1 MKYLGDLN
9 RIAGFTFKGT
19 IYIDPRIATAETT
32 LHEYT
37 HLWAEVL
44 RQRNPQEWQ
53 NIVQMMKETPEVWN
67 YVIQNYPH
75 LKTHDQIADETLAH
89 FSGKHSY
96 KKLQGFIDGKQDAD
110 TILGKMKDILAKSC
124 NSIVEFF
131 GIHYSNKEDVADRIL
146 FDLLN
151 EVNPLEL

>member
-19 IYIDPRIATAETT
+19 IYIDPRIATAETP

-53 NIVQMMKETPEVWN
+53 NIVRMMKDTPEVWN

-75 LKTHDQIADETLAH
+75 LKTDDQIADEALAQ
-89 FSGKHSY
+89 FSGKRGY
-96 KKLQGFIDGKQDAD
+96 KRLQELVDGKQDAD
-110 TILGKMKDILAKSC
+110 TILGKMRDILAKSC

>member
-75 LKTHDQIADETLAH
+75 LKTHDQIADEAL
-89 FSGKHSY
+89 
-96 KKLQGFIDGKQDAD
+96 
-110 TILGKMKDILAKSC
+110 DISAASTAIRSSKGSSMA
-124 NSIVEFF
+124 NRMPTPS
-131 GIHYSNKEDVADRIL
+131 
-146 FDLLN
+146 
-151 EVNPLEL
+151 

>member
-53 NIVQMMKETPEVWN
+53 NIVGM
-67 YVIQNYPH
+67 
-75 LKTHDQIADETLAH
+75 
-89 FSGKHSY
+89 
-96 KKLQGFIDGKQDAD
+96 
-110 TILGKMKDILAKSC
+110 MKDIPDLWQY
-124 NSIVEFF
+124 VERR
-131 GIHYSNKEDVADRIL
+131 YAADWQRKLQAVPCPAFPALRRHAAPHGAQICW
-146 FDLLN
+146 
-151 EVNPLEL
+151 